1 MSPPTA
7 ERPRAFAYDWPRPA
21 VTVDCVV
28 FGIGDEGLS
37 VLLVQRGGEPFAGQW
52 ALPGGFVRES
62 ESLEAAARRELTEET
77 GLTLSFFEQL
87 YTFGEPNRDPRGRV
101 ITVAFYALVKEL
113 AQPPLRATGDA
124 AAAKWFSEK
133 ALPVLAFDHGEILRV
148 ARGRLRG
155 KVTWQP
161 IGFELLPEMF
171 TLSDLQR
178 LYEVVLERGL
188 DKRNFRRKV
197 LNLGILEETTE
208 MRRGPGRPARLYRF
222 DKEGYARAE
231 AEGFV
236 VEV

>member
-1 MSPPTA
+1 MSTPTQ
-7 ERPRAFAYDWPRPA
+7 ERAGAFTYAWPRPS

-37 VLLVQRGGEPFAGQW
+37 VLLVERGGEPFAGQW
-52 ALPGGFVRES
+52 ALPGGFVREA

-87 YTFGEPNRDPRGRV
+87 YTFGAPDRDPRGRV

-133 ALPVLAFDHGEILRV
+133 DLPALAFDHREILGV
-148 ARGRLRG
+148 ARERLRG

-161 IGFELLPEMF
+161 IGFELLPETF
-171 TLSDLQR
+171 TLSDLQQ
-178 LYEVVLERGL
+178 LYEVVLERSL

-197 LNLGILEETTE
+197 LNLGILEETAE

-222 DKEGYARAE
+222 DKDGYAKAE

-236 VEV
+236 FEI